1 MTLEP
6 ILSASTAVQIHLL
19 AAVMTLALT
28 PVMLMRRKG
37 TRGHVLWGRFWVIFM
52 ALTAASSFWIM
63 EIRLIGPWSPI
74 HILSMITLLSLF
86 NAVRAARRRKIS
98 AHKAHILGALL
109 GFLGAGLFT
118 LFPGRILSDCLF
130 AGHEIQG
137 FSATLL
143 LGGCGLFWLTWR
155 WRKA

>member
-86 NAVRAARRRKIS
+86 NAVRAARRRRIS

-109 GFLGAGLFT
+109 GFLGQG
-118 LFPGRILSDCLF
+118 CLRSF
-130 AGHEIQG
+130 QGEYCLTAYFQAMKYRGFWQRCCWGAAG
-137 FSATLL
+137 FS
-143 LGGCGLFWLTWR
+143 G
-155 WRKA
+155 

>member
-98 AHKAHILGALL
+98 AHKAHILGRCL
-109 GFLGAGLFT
+109 GFWGQGCLRSFRGEYCLTAYFQAMKYRVFQQRCCWGA
-118 LFPGRILSDCLF
+118 
-130 AGHEIQG
+130 AG
-137 FSATLL
+137 FS
-143 LGGCGLFWLTWR
+143 G
-155 WRKA
+155 